1 MGYCWKRLIEM
12 KTSNTLFGILP
23 AVLTP
28 FNENGEFAEGPF
40 AQLLERLYDSNVH
53 GVYLCGSTGEGLLQS
68 VEQRKR
74 ITEAAIRNSPRGKQV
89 IVHVGASNAREALEL
104 ATHAASAG
112 ATAISSLPPLT
123 GNYSFG
129 EIESYYKTLAKNC
142 PLPLLVYYFP
152 EIAPVISSP
161 EQLRTLCAI
170 EGVAGAKFTSYDLL
184 TMSQLKKDG
193 ATVYY
198 GRDEMLAA
206 GLLFGADGGIGT
218 FYDLVPGAFTE
229 IFRLAEE
236 GRWQEIMPVQAQVNE
251 LIRISL
257 RYPLYPAMKELLRW
271 TGIDCGPCLAPRRE
285 YLTAAEANR
294 LRTEIETAGLTD
306 FVHSTIGA
314 R

>member
-1 MGYCWKRLIEM
+1 M

-28 FNENGEFAEGPF
+28 FTENGEFVEGPF
-40 AQLLERLYDSNVH
+40 EQLLERVYDFGVH

-68 VEQRKR
+68 IEQRKR

-89 IVHVGASNAREALEL
+89 IVHVGASNTRDALEL
-104 ATHAASAG
+104 AAHAASLG
-112 ATAISSLPPLT
+112 AAAISSLPPLT
-123 GNYSFG
+123 GNYSLG

-152 EIAPVISSP
+152 EVAPAISSA
-161 EQLRTLCAI
+161 EQIRTLCAI
-170 EGVAGAKFTSYDLL
+170 EGIAGAKFTSYDLM
-184 TMSQLKKDG
+184 TVSQLKKDG
-193 ATVYY
+193 VTVYY

-218 FYDLVPGAFTE
+218 FYNLVPGAFAE
-229 IFRLAEE
+229 IFRLAQAA
-236 GRWQEIMPVQAQVNE
+236 RWQETMPLQAQIND
-251 LIRISL
+251 LIRVTL

-285 YLTAAEANR
+285 YLTTAEVNR
-294 LRTEIETAGLTD
+294 LRSEIETAGLTD
-306 FVHSTIGA
+306 FVYSTIGA

>member
-1 MGYCWKRLIEM
+1 M

-28 FNENGEFAEGPF
+28 FTESGEFAEGPF
-40 AQLLERLYDSNVH
+40 EQLLERLHGADVH
-53 GVYLCGSTGEGLLQS
+53 GVYLCGSTGEGLLQP

-89 IVHVGASNAREALEL
+89 IVHVGASNTRDALEL
-104 ATHAASAG
+104 AAHAAASG
-112 ATAISSLPPLT
+112 ATAISSLPPS

-152 EIAPVISSP
+152 EVAPAVHSP

-229 IFRLAEE
+229 IFRLAQK
-236 GRWQEIMPVQAQVNE
+236 GRWQETMPLQAQINE

-271 TGIDCGPCLAPRRE
+271 TGIDCGPCLAPRRG
-285 YLTAAEANR
+285 YLTAAEVDR
-294 LRTEIETAGLTD
+294 LRSEIEAAGLTD
-306 FVHSTIGA
+306 FVYSTIGA